1 MVDGISALE
10 SGGFRRDLRHLWF
23 EHDASRNAR
32 EGQVLMKTSTDR
44 SSGSK
49 AADRVVVVGGGLSG
63 LVAAHRLRESA
74 KAIRRPVE
82 VVVLEAKDR
91 VGGVIRTDRRDGFT
105 LEGGP
110 DSFITN
116 KPWALDL
123 CRRLGLEEQLIETDA
138 AHRRSFVV
146 RHGRLAPVP
155 DGFVLMAPHRM
166 LPILTTPIL
175 SWRGKLRLLAE
186 IMVPRRE
193 SEAEESLASF
203 VRRRFGRE
211 ALDRLV
217 QPLVGGIYTGDPG
230 NLSLKATLPQFL
242 AMERQHGSL
251 IRAAWR
257 QRGDARRREKESSGA
272 RYGMFVSLADG
283 MDVLPRTLAASLGEG
298 VIRTN
303 CPVRR
308 ISRRGDRA
316 GWLVEPLNG
325 PPIEADAVVMT
336 TEAHA
341 TARMLDAVDPSLAL
355 QLRAIPYA
363 SSIIVNTAYRRDQ
376 VKHPLDGFGAVV
388 PAVESRSILAASFLN
403 VKFPGRAPAGTAL
416 IRVFIGGATQ
426 PELFDLGDD
435 EIREL
440 VARELG
446 ELIGVR
452 GEPLLLEIG
461 RHPRAMPQY
470 VLGHL
475 ERTEAIRR
483 KAAKHSNLFLTG
495 IAFDGVGIPD
505 CVRAA
510 ESVAENVLSALAG
523 PGSIAAA

>member
-1 MVDGISALE
+1 
-10 SGGFRRDLRHLWF
+10 
-23 EHDASRNAR
+23 
-32 EGQVLMKTSTDR
+32 MKTSVER

-49 AADRVVVVGGGLSG
+49 TTDRVVVIGGGLSG
-63 LVAAHRLRESA
+63 LVAAHRVQESA
-74 KAIRRPVE
+74 KRLRKPME

-91 VGGVIRTDRRDGFT
+91 VGGVIWTDRRDGFT

-123 CRRLGLEEQLIETDA
+123 CRRLNLEGQLIETDP

-146 RHGRLAPVP
+146 RNGRLAPVP
-155 DGFVLMAPHRM
+155 EGFVLMAPHRL

-175 SWRGKLRLLAE
+175 SWRGKLRMLAE
-186 IMVPRRE
+186 IMIPRRE
-193 SEAEESLASF
+193 SASEESLASF
-203 VRRRFGRE
+203 VRRRLGRE

-242 AMERQHGSL
+242 AMEEEYGSL

-257 QRGDARRREKESSGA
+257 RRGSAETRRREKESSGA

-283 MDVLPRTLAASLGEG
+283 MDVLPRTLAAALGQG
-298 VIRTN
+298 VIETGRA
-303 CPVRR
+303 VRR
-308 ISRRGDRA
+308 ISRRGDGG

-325 PPIEADAVVMT
+325 PPIEADAVIAT
-336 TEAHA
+336 TEAHS
-341 TARMLDAVDPSLAL
+341 TARMLDGLDPSLAL

-363 SSIIVNTAYRRDQ
+363 SSIIVNVAYRRDQ
-376 VKHPLDGFGAVV
+376 VKHPLDGFGVVV
-388 PAVESRSILAASFLN
+388 PAIESRSVLAASFLN
-403 VKFPGRAPAGTAL
+403 VKFPTRAPVGSAL
-416 IRVFIGGATQ
+416 LRVFIGGATQ
-426 PELFDLGDD
+426 PDLFDLDD
-435 EIREL
+435 QAIREI

-446 ELIGVR
+446 GLIGVT
-452 GEPLLLEIG
+452 GEPLFLEIG

-470 VLGHL
+470 VLGHM
-475 ERTEAIRR
+475 ERVEAIRR
-483 KAAKHSNLFLTG
+483 KAARHPNLFLTG

-505 CVRAA
+505 CVHAA
-510 ESVAENVLSALAG
+510 ESTADAVVAALAG
-523 PGSIAAA
+523 SGSTAAA